1 MKTSDKGLIAIAR
14 HEGLIP
20 APYLDVAN
28 VWTFGI
34 GHAETAGTPPR
45 PSQMPRGMPADI
57 DAAIRQAFALF
68 RARIG
73 SYEVAVNQAVT
84 RPLQA
89 HEYDALV
96 SLCFN
101 IGAGAFQRSSVVRH
115 ISTGDMTRAADAF
128 LAWNKARVD
137 GQLRVV
143 PGLTARRREER
154 AMFLDAEY
162 GRLAVPVRG
171 VTASNKPNMARTL
184 RVITEAEARAY
195 LGASPDAPS
204 SHATPSQPRPAP
216 EIATGL
222 LGAILRILA
231 RLFGGKNETRS

>member
-34 GHAETAGTPPR
+34 GHAETAGTPPN
-45 PSQMPRGMPADI
+45 PSQMPRGMPASI
-57 DAAIRQAFALF
+57 EGAIRQSFALF

-73 SYEVAVNQAVT
+73 GYEAAVNRAVT
-84 RPLQA
+84 VPLQP

-101 IGAGAFQRSSVVRH
+101 IGAGGFQRSSVVRH
-115 ISTGDMTRAADAF
+115 LASGDRARAADAI

-143 PGLTARRREER
+143 PGLVARRQEER

-162 GRLAVPVRG
+162 GRLSVPVWG
-171 VTASNKPNMARTL
+171 VTASNKPNMARAL
-184 RVITEAEARAY
+184 RIISEAEALAY
-195 LGASPDAPS
+195 LGASPEAPASAKAPS
-204 SHATPSQPRPAP
+204 HPIPAP
-216 EIATGL
+216 EPKGGL
-222 LGAILRILA
+222 LAW
-231 RLFGGKNETRS
+231 LFGLFKRKERQ